1 MGNFEVYQYWWITQI
16 LATII
21 VSILSFFSY
30 KNLLLRFSILKTA
43 RKDYYECGFR
53 PIIQKPIQMSN
64 QFLIICIFFIIYDIE
79 LAFSFPLVSTLSY
92 NSLQDFVGLMLIYG
106 TMVLSIF
113 YDFDKNLLNWKFI

>member
-79 LAFSFPLVSTLSY
+79 LAFSFPLVSTLSH

-113 YDFDKNLLNWKFI
+113 YDFDKNLLN